1 MRDFEILPAIDLR
14 KGKVVQLQQGDFD
27 REIISLDDPRKVA
40 EQWIEEGATGLH
52 IIDLD
57 GAVGGKLTHSRT
69 ISSIRRS
76 FPDVTIQVGGGI
88 RSEETALTLL
98 NMGVDRVILGTVA
111 VEKPEIISRLS
122 EKFPWQIMVAI
133 DSRKDRV
140 MIKGWKEDSG
150 VKTLDLART
159 FEDLEISFLF
169 TNIEVE
175 GLMKGINY
183 NIIERTVKSLKRPCY
198 ISGGITKNEDV
209 LAIQETGAKGVVIGS
224 ALYTGKIDLS
234 YLIKKLHNHIKIG

>member
-1 MRDFEILPAIDLR
+1 MMDFEILPAIDLR
-14 KGKVVQLQQGDFD
+14 NGKVVQLQQGDFD
-27 REIISLDDPRKVA
+27 REIIRLDNPLKVA
-40 EQWIEEGATGLH
+40 DRWIEQGATGLH

-57 GAVGGKLTHSRT
+57 GAVGGKLTHSKT
-69 ISSIRRS
+69 ILSIRKS

-88 RSEETALTLL
+88 RNEQIALTLL
-98 NMGVDRVILGTVA
+98 NMDVDRVILGTLA
-111 VEKPEIISRLS
+111 IEKPEVISRLS
-122 EKFPWQIMVAI
+122 EEFPWQIMVAI
-133 DSRKDRV
+133 DSKEDRV

-150 VKTLDLART
+150 VRTLDLARA

-198 ISGGITKNEDV
+198 IAGGITKNEDV
-209 LAIQETGAKGVVIGS
+209 LAIQEIGAKGVVIGS

-234 YLIKKLHNHIKIG
+234 YLIKKLNNNIKIG